1 MKLSV
6 EIILI
11 IIIGI
16 IILFNACSENEHFA
30 DVAGTTIAGADIDA
44 IRNLNSYAKTL
55 MQPNGTLTNPGNLTV
70 SDKLEVLGGSKLVVQ
85 NNQDGGSG
93 NGIYMWNKN
102 DSNWG
107 IYMSTHGDNK
117 SLANGKACSSN
128 NITGHAMRF
137 RSYGGPHNGFIFEN
151 HSEQPVMAINSNTG
165 DLQVAG
171 KLSIPGFGDVA
182 NTLGRISAVQVFDLN
197 GPNNTAD
204 YIRASNL
211 SAQFTLPSGTKILIV
226 NWQGFYYNNPAE
238 TRFSIIN
245 QSNGATPWSFT
256 FNGNGNT
263 VHVGQSIIKVIPDT
277 TLPTGNYK
285 LKVDTDMGVDR
296 DYLNAAIITLPP

>member
-30 DVAGTTIAGADIDA
+30 DVAGTTIAAADIDS
-44 IRNLNSYAKTL
+44 IRNLNSIAKTL
-55 MQPNGTLTNPGNLTV
+55 MQPDGTLTNPGNLNVAGKTTSKGIQSNGVV
-70 SDKLEVLGGSKLVVQ
+70 SDWITGSFGGSPYKGDRVVLGTHAGGAVVGSHNNALNEWAPITVQ
-85 NNQDGGSG
+85 GSTV
-93 NGIYMWNKN
+93 NIVSQNPVRIHKN
-102 DSNWG
+102 EW
-107 IYMSTHGDNK
+107 
-117 SLANGKACSSN
+117 AN
-128 NITGHAMRF
+128 
-137 RSYGGPHNGFIFEN
+137 
-151 HSEQPVMAINSNTG
+151 G

-171 KLSIPGFGDVA
+171 KLSIAGFGDVA

-226 NWQGFYYNNPAE
+226 NWQGYYNNNLAN
-238 TRFSIIN
+238 TRFYIIN
-245 QSNGATPWSFT
+245 QANDATPWSFT
-256 FNGNGNT
+256 FNGNGNN
-263 VHVGQSIIKVIPDT
+263 VHVGQSIIKVIPDA

-285 LKVDTDMGVDR
+285 LKVDTDMGLDR
-296 DYLNAAIITLPP
+296 DYLNAAIITLP